1 MKEKLNQ
8 FLTYLDSEKDA
19 PLNTI
24 FSYERDLKQFLN
36 YLKQQNISLED
47 VGHIVIRDFL
57 KTLHKRNLK
66 KSSVYNKICAIKTFF
81 KFCKKKSWIKTN
93 PAKKIEFPRY
103 ASPVPSFLTER
114 ETEKFMPLPIIALRD
129 YAILEFLYATGV
141 RVSELTNINI
151 NDISFKNNAILI
163 RGEGRKKRSVYFGR
177 KAARS
182 LMYYLKARPLLI
194 PEGSKENACFLNHMG
209 ERITM
214 RTVERIVEKYWLLS
228 GLENKITPRSFRHS
242 FAAHLLGRGADSN
255 FVQELLGHKKL
266 VSTKRYFRISIEHL
280 KLVYKKYHP
289 RSAIQ
294 VDIDSQSRRDGICLW
309 SCSSLIRF

>member
-24 FSYERDLKQFLN
+24 LTYERALKQFLN
-36 YLKQQNISLED
+36 YLKRQNIKLED
-47 VGHIVIRDFL
+47 VNHIVIRDFL

-66 KSSVYNKICAIKTFF
+66 KSSIYNNVCAIKTFF

-93 PAKKIEFPRY
+93 PAKKIEFPKY
-103 ASPVPSFLTER
+103 ESPVPSFLTER
-114 ETEKFMPLPIIALRD
+114 ETEKFLPLPVIVLRD
-129 YAILEFLYATGV
+129 YAILELLYATGI
-141 RVSELTNINI
+141 RVSELTSINI
-151 NDISFKNNAILI
+151 NDISFKNNEILI
-163 RGEGRKKRSVYFGR
+163 RGEGRGKRFVYFGR

-214 RTVERIVEKYWLLS
+214 RTVERIVEKYWLIS
-228 GLENKITPRSFRHS
+228 GLEKKITPRSFRH
-242 FAAHLLGRGADSN
+242 FLR
-255 FVQELLGHKKL
+255 F
-266 VSTKRYFRISIEHL
+266 
-280 KLVYKKYHP
+280 
-289 RSAIQ
+289 
-294 VDIDSQSRRDGICLW
+294 
-309 SCSSLIRF
+309 SSLGSRGKFLRCSTVFRS